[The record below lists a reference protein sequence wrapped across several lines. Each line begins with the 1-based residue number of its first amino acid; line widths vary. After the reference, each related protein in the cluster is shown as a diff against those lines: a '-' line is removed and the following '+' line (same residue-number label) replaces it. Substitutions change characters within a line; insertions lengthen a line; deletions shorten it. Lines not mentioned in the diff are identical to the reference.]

1 MNCDRNSVGIAD
13 DFSIVWHSIL
23 LLKKTFTVADNE
35 IISRMIERMKKL
47 VNSHSVQR
55 AFCSNFNDVNEVM
68 NLVELRVVREFNLP
82 DTYASVLQV
91 IHVYNF
97 SWLSLHQSVT
107 KNQWQ
112 ITVFVYFF
120 TLWIEKEQLSW
131 IFLMNS
137 VVTRES
143 YILGIT
149 PSSCNS

>member
-23 LLKKTFTVADNE
+23 YLKKTFTVADNE

-91 IHVYNF
+91 IHEYNF

-120 TLWIEKEQLSW
+120 TL
-131 IFLMNS
+131 
-137 VVTRES
+137 
-143 YILGIT
+143 
-149 PSSCNS
+149 

>member
-1 MNCDRNSVGIAD
+1 
-13 DFSIVWHSIL
+13 
-23 LLKKTFTVADNE
+23 
-35 IISRMIERMKKL
+35 MIERMKKL

-91 IHVYNF
+91 IYVYNF

-112 ITVFVYFF
+112 ITVFVYF
-120 TLWIEKEQLSW
+120 LHYE
-131 IFLMNS
+131 
-137 VVTRES
+137 
-143 YILGIT
+143 
-149 PSSCNS
+149 

>member
-1 MNCDRNSVGIAD
+1 
-13 DFSIVWHSIL
+13 
-23 LLKKTFTVADNE
+23 
-35 IISRMIERMKKL
+35 MIERMKKL

-97 SWLSLHQSVT
+97 SCLSLHQSLT
-107 KNQWQ
+107 KKQWQ

-120 TLWIEKEQLSW
+120 YI
-131 IFLMNS
+131 MN
-137 VVTRES
+137 RE
-143 YILGIT
+143 GAA
-149 PSSCNS
+149 